1 MRHYEVTLIVHPD
14 QSSQVTTMIE
24 KYKELITSGGGIVHR
39 DEDWGRKHL
48 AYPINKIYKAHYL
61 MMNIECDKETL
72 DKLNYNFRFNDAIL
86 RNLVISKKEAITEPS
101 IMITEADKEK
111 VKDQG
116 KEKAKVQDSDQKQE
130 KVMAKKQVTK
140 RRKFQIPINRFCRFT
155 TAGVKEIDYKDVET
169 LLKNIDQS
177 GKITP
182 SRITGTS
189 AKFQRQLTTAIKR
202 ARFLA
207 LIPYTDKH
215 KKQEALCK

>member
-86 RNLVISKKEAITEPS
+86 RNLIISKKEAITEPS
-101 IMITEADKEK
+101 IMVTEADKDK
-111 VKDQG
+111 VKDQS
-116 KEKAKVQDSDQKQE
+116 KEKATVQGSDQK
-130 KVMAKKQVTK
+130 
-140 RRKFQIPINRFCRFT
+140 
-155 TAGVKEIDYKDVET
+155 
-169 LLKNIDQS
+169 
-177 GKITP
+177 
-182 SRITGTS
+182 
-189 AKFQRQLTTAIKR
+189 
-202 ARFLA
+202 
-207 LIPYTDKH
+207 
-215 KKQEALCK
+215 

>member
-86 RNLVISKKEAITEPS
+86 RNLIISMKKAITEPS
-101 IMITEADKEK
+101 LMITEADKEK
-111 VKDQG
+111 GKDQG
-116 KEKAKVQDSDQKQE
+116 KEKAKVQDSDQK
-130 KVMAKKQVTK
+130 
-140 RRKFQIPINRFCRFT
+140 
-155 TAGVKEIDYKDVET
+155 
-169 LLKNIDQS
+169 
-177 GKITP
+177 
-182 SRITGTS
+182 
-189 AKFQRQLTTAIKR
+189 
-202 ARFLA
+202 
-207 LIPYTDKH
+207 
-215 KKQEALCK
+215 

>member
-86 RNLVISKKEAITEPS
+86 RNLIISKKEAITEPS
-101 IMITEADKEK
+101 IMVTEADKEK

-116 KEKAKVQDSDQKQE
+116 KEKATVQDSDQK
-130 KVMAKKQVTK
+130 
-140 RRKFQIPINRFCRFT
+140 
-155 TAGVKEIDYKDVET
+155 
-169 LLKNIDQS
+169 
-177 GKITP
+177 
-182 SRITGTS
+182 
-189 AKFQRQLTTAIKR
+189 
-202 ARFLA
+202 
-207 LIPYTDKH
+207 
-215 KKQEALCK
+215 

>member
-86 RNLVISKKEAITEPS
+86 RNLIMSKKEAITEPS

-111 VKDQG
+111 VKDQS
-116 KEKAKVQDSDQKQE
+116 KEKAKVQDSDQK
-130 KVMAKKQVTK
+130 
-140 RRKFQIPINRFCRFT
+140 
-155 TAGVKEIDYKDVET
+155 
-169 LLKNIDQS
+169 
-177 GKITP
+177 
-182 SRITGTS
+182 
-189 AKFQRQLTTAIKR
+189 
-202 ARFLA
+202 
-207 LIPYTDKH
+207 
-215 KKQEALCK
+215 

>member
-86 RNLVISKKEAITEPS
+86 RNLIISKKMAITEPS

-116 KEKAKVQDSDQKQE
+116 KEKAKVQDSDQK
-130 KVMAKKQVTK
+130 
-140 RRKFQIPINRFCRFT
+140 
-155 TAGVKEIDYKDVET
+155 
-169 LLKNIDQS
+169 
-177 GKITP
+177 
-182 SRITGTS
+182 
-189 AKFQRQLTTAIKR
+189 
-202 ARFLA
+202 
-207 LIPYTDKH
+207 
-215 KKQEALCK
+215 

>member
-86 RNLVISKKEAITEPS
+86 RNLIISKKEAITEPS
-101 IMITEADKEK
+101 IMVTEADKEK

-116 KEKAKVQDSDQKQE
+116 KEKATVQGSDQK
-130 KVMAKKQVTK
+130 
-140 RRKFQIPINRFCRFT
+140 
-155 TAGVKEIDYKDVET
+155 
-169 LLKNIDQS
+169 
-177 GKITP
+177 
-182 SRITGTS
+182 
-189 AKFQRQLTTAIKR
+189 
-202 ARFLA
+202 
-207 LIPYTDKH
+207 
-215 KKQEALCK
+215 

>member
-1 MRHYEVTLIVHPD
+1 MRHYEVSLIVHPD

-86 RNLVISKKEAITEPS
+86 RNLIISKKEAITEPS
-101 IMITEADKEK
+101 IMVTEADKEK

-116 KEKAKVQDSDQKQE
+116 KEKATVQGSDQK
-130 KVMAKKQVTK
+130 
-140 RRKFQIPINRFCRFT
+140 
-155 TAGVKEIDYKDVET
+155 
-169 LLKNIDQS
+169 
-177 GKITP
+177 
-182 SRITGTS
+182 
-189 AKFQRQLTTAIKR
+189 
-202 ARFLA
+202 
-207 LIPYTDKH
+207 
-215 KKQEALCK
+215 

>member
-86 RNLVISKKEAITEPS
+86 RNLIISKKEAITEPS
-101 IMITEADKEK
+101 IMVTETDKEK

-116 KEKAKVQDSDQKQE
+116 KEKASVQGSDQK
-130 KVMAKKQVTK
+130 
-140 RRKFQIPINRFCRFT
+140 
-155 TAGVKEIDYKDVET
+155 
-169 LLKNIDQS
+169 
-177 GKITP
+177 
-182 SRITGTS
+182 
-189 AKFQRQLTTAIKR
+189 
-202 ARFLA
+202 
-207 LIPYTDKH
+207 
-215 KKQEALCK
+215 

>member
-86 RNLVISKKEAITEPS
+86 RNLIISKKEAITEPS
-101 IMITEADKEK
+101 IMVTEAEKEK

-116 KEKAKVQDSDQKQE
+116 KEKATVQDSDQK
-130 KVMAKKQVTK
+130 
-140 RRKFQIPINRFCRFT
+140 
-155 TAGVKEIDYKDVET
+155 
-169 LLKNIDQS
+169 
-177 GKITP
+177 
-182 SRITGTS
+182 
-189 AKFQRQLTTAIKR
+189 
-202 ARFLA
+202 
-207 LIPYTDKH
+207 
-215 KKQEALCK
+215 

>member
-39 DEDWGRKHL
+39 NEDWGRKHL

-86 RNLVISKKEAITEPS
+86 RNLIISKKEAITEPS
-101 IMITEADKEK
+101 IMVTEADKEK

-116 KEKAKVQDSDQKQE
+116 KEKAAVQGSDQK
-130 KVMAKKQVTK
+130 
-140 RRKFQIPINRFCRFT
+140 
-155 TAGVKEIDYKDVET
+155 
-169 LLKNIDQS
+169 
-177 GKITP
+177 
-182 SRITGTS
+182 
-189 AKFQRQLTTAIKR
+189 
-202 ARFLA
+202 
-207 LIPYTDKH
+207 
-215 KKQEALCK
+215 

>member
-86 RNLVISKKEAITEPS
+86 RNLIISKKEAITEPS
-101 IMITEADKEK
+101 IMVTEADKDK

-116 KEKAKVQDSDQKQE
+116 KEKATVQGSDQK
-130 KVMAKKQVTK
+130 
-140 RRKFQIPINRFCRFT
+140 
-155 TAGVKEIDYKDVET
+155 
-169 LLKNIDQS
+169 
-177 GKITP
+177 
-182 SRITGTS
+182 
-189 AKFQRQLTTAIKR
+189 
-202 ARFLA
+202 
-207 LIPYTDKH
+207 
-215 KKQEALCK
+215 

>member
-14 QSSQVTTMIE
+14 QRSQVTTMIE

-86 RNLVISKKEAITEPS
+86 RNLIISKKEAITEPS
-101 IMITEADKEK
+101 IMVTEADKEK

-116 KEKAKVQDSDQKQE
+116 KEKATVQGSDQK
-130 KVMAKKQVTK
+130 
-140 RRKFQIPINRFCRFT
+140 
-155 TAGVKEIDYKDVET
+155 
-169 LLKNIDQS
+169 
-177 GKITP
+177 
-182 SRITGTS
+182 
-189 AKFQRQLTTAIKR
+189 
-202 ARFLA
+202 
-207 LIPYTDKH
+207 
-215 KKQEALCK
+215 

>member
-86 RNLVISKKEAITEPS
+86 RNLIISKKEAITEPS
-101 IMITEADKEK
+101 IMVTEADKEK
-111 VKDQG
+111 VKDQS
-116 KEKAKVQDSDQKQE
+116 KEKVSVQGSDQK
-130 KVMAKKQVTK
+130 
-140 RRKFQIPINRFCRFT
+140 
-155 TAGVKEIDYKDVET
+155 
-169 LLKNIDQS
+169 
-177 GKITP
+177 
-182 SRITGTS
+182 
-189 AKFQRQLTTAIKR
+189 
-202 ARFLA
+202 
-207 LIPYTDKH
+207 
-215 KKQEALCK
+215 